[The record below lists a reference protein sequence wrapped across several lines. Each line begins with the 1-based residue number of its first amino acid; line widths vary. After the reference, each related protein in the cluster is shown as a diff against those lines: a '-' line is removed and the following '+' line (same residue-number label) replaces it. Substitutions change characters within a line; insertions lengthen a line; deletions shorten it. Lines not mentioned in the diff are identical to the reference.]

1 MNQTFKFLILIFLF
15 SFYKSTLLKASD
27 SYEIKIKI
35 NGYKDTVCYLAYHYG
50 DKQYMRDTVDIIKG
64 VATFKG
70 EKVLE
75 SGIYMFVLNAKK
87 GEYFEFIVNNE
98 PKVELETTY
107 KHFIDKMI
115 VHRSKENE
123 IFYNYIKFISSNGR
137 ERDKLRTALKD
148 LKKGSKKEKEIKEKL
163 KIIDTRV
170 TNEID
175 RVIQDEKDS
184 FYAKVLLAMKEIKI
198 PPAPIKPDGTKD
210 SLFQYL
216 YFKSHFYDYFDMQD
230 DRLLRT
236 PIFQQ
241 KLDKYVKNLTA
252 QHPDSLAKTADYL
265 LDLSYGTKDIFRYI
279 LIHLLNKYAE
289 SKIMGMDKVYVH
301 LVENYYNKGK
311 ADWVDSV
318 QLYKIKDR
326 AQRLSYTLIGK
337 EAPPI
342 YLQDSSGKW
351 HNLLTVNSPYTILYL
366 WDADCGH
373 CKKATPKLKKFYDEN
388 KHLGIEVYA
397 VNTEVEE
404 DKWKKY
410 IKENEL
416 TWINVADTKVQSN
429 FRYWYDIQSTP
440 KVYVLN
446 YKKEIIAKG
455 IGVEQV
461 EDFITKYIKMKKQNN

>member
-1 MNQTFKFLILIFLF
+1 MNQTIKFLILIFLF
-15 SFYKSTLLKASD
+15 SFFKSTILNAAD

-35 NGYKDTVCYLAYHYG
+35 NGYKDTLCYLAYHYG
-50 DKQYMRDTVDIIKG
+50 DKQYMRDTVEIIKG

-70 EKVLE
+70 EKALE
-75 SGIYMFVLNAKK
+75 SGIYMFVLDAKK
-87 GEYFEFIVNNE
+87 GEYFEFIVNE
-98 PKVELETTY
+98 PKIELETTY
-107 KHFIDKMI
+107 KSFIDKMI
-115 VHRSKENE
+115 VHKSKENE
-123 IFYNYIKFISSNGR
+123 IFYNYIKFISLNGR
-137 ERDKLRTALKD
+137 ERDRLRSD
-148 LKKGSKKEKEIKEKL
+148 LKKLKKDNKKAKEIKERL
-163 KIIDTRV
+163 KIIDKKV
-170 TNEID
+170 NNEIE
-175 RVIQDEKDS
+175 RIIKEEKGS
-184 FYAKVLLAMKEIKI
+184 FYAKVLLAMKEVKI
-198 PPAPIKPDGTKD
+198 PPPPTNPDGSKD
-210 SLFQYL
+210 SLFQYR

-252 QHPDSLAKTADYL
+252 QHPDSLTKTADYL
-265 LDLSYGTKDIFRYI
+265 LGISDGSKDIFRYI

-289 SKIMGMDKVYVH
+289 SKIMGMDKIYVH
-301 LVENYYNKGK
+301 LVENYYNIGK

-342 YLQDSSGKW
+342 ILQDSSGKW
-351 HNLLTVNSPYTILYL
+351 HDLLNVNTPYTILYL

-440 KVYVLN
+440 KVYVLDH
-446 YKKEIIAKG
+446 KKEIIAKG
-455 IGVEQV
+455 IGVEQI
-461 EDFITKYIKMKKQNN
+461 EDFITKYMKMKKQNN